1 MARWLTNTTYMPAY
15 KQGALLGSVPCLTT
29 IYGGM
34 VMPSN
39 FGYEKIIREKKE
51 FRVGDTVEWEK
62 PINKKWRI
70 LIAAQKREY
79 GKGPFVVVK
88 VRNTPRNKKSTRDLR
103 EAIGHYQRITVASVL
118 DSNITARL
126 SGAYF
131 RIIRRRK

>member
-1 MARWLTNTTYMPAY
+1 
-15 KQGALLGSVPCLTT
+15 
-29 IYGGM
+29 
-34 VMPSN
+34 MPSN

-51 FRVGDTVEWEK
+51 FRVGDTVGWEK

-79 GKGPFVVVK
+79 GKGPFVVVET
-88 VRNTPRNKKSTRDLR
+88 RNTTRNKKSTRDLR
-103 EAIGHYQRITVASVL
+103 EAIGHYQRITVTSVL

-131 RIIRRRK
+131 QIIRRRNGRKK